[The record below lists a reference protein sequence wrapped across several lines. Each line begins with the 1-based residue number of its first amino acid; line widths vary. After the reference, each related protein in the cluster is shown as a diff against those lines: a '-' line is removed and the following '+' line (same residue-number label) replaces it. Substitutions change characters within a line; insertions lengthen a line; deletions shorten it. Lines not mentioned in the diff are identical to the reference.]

1 MKSFMK
7 SFLVAFLIC
16 LLSMTVFAD
25 TASSNKL
32 IVNYIDVGQG
42 DSELIE
48 CNGKFMLVDAGERE
62 QGSVVVKLFEVK
74 RGRKIRL
81 CSCYTPSFRPHWWY
95 GRGFK

>member
-1 MKSFMK
+1 MK

-48 CNGKFMLVDAGERE
+48 CNGQFMLVDAGEKDK
-62 QGSVVVKLFEVK
+62 GTVVVNYLKT
-74 RGRKIRL
+74 RGVEKFRL
-81 CSCYTPSFRPHWWY
+81 CNRYTPSFRPYWWY
-95 GRGFK
+95 VRGFKYFSC